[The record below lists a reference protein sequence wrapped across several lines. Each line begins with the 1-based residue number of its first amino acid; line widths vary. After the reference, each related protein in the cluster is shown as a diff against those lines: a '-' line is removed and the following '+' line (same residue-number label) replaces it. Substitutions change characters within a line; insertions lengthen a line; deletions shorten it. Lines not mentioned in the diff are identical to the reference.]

1 MTQAKDMNKT
11 HFANSALE
19 VLGDP
24 DITITL
30 QPDPSLRH
38 GASFT
43 CDVVEGEVGRAL
55 GISFHHDVVVI
66 RNLCGT
72 EYHLFLWLDRLLNYL
87 QNVREIMSGVFTLHN
102 QKLLQRLR
110 NMYLYH
116 FILKN
121 HEL

>member
-1 MTQAKDMNKT
+1 MTQAKVMNI
-11 HFANSALE
+11 HFANTLLE

-24 DITITL
+24 GITITL

-55 GISFHHDVVVI
+55 GISFHHDVVVV

-87 QNVREIMSGVFTLHN
+87 QNVRDNIRSIH
-102 QKLLQRLR
+102 LL
-110 NMYLYH
+110 
-116 FILKN
+116 
-121 HEL
+121 